1 MAGLRL
7 LGVLCAA
14 VAVALVLDAAVCL
27 LPENAYQRWQYPRD
41 YLNGRARWIYE
52 RIHFDPTPIDVVIL
66 GPSRAQLGFGAA
78 AVEERLAQ
86 HGKHVNVVNFAV
98 EGSGRNMQSMIVD
111 ELFKTKSPKVIVL
124 QVDDQ
129 PYLVGHYAF
138 RFIAPEK
145 AIAFPPTPFLHDYIY
160 NLAYLPVRQATLF
173 GANLFPNLFGFTKQ
187 FDPDAYA
194 RTRTDYTTSFANE
207 VTGKIVD
214 MDHPVPRATLLAQG
228 VGSVPDTLVARA
240 FDRINGGEDHL
251 YIREIARTAKAHGTQ
266 LIFVFLPIFEGPL
279 TISDL
284 EFLQQHGPVLSFG
297 DLAQHDQL
305 YENWS
310 HLNHAGAMIASTRLA
325 DAIDGLVL

>member
-1 MAGLRL
+1 
-7 LGVLCAA
+7 
-14 VAVALVLDAAVCL
+14 
-27 LPENAYQRWQYPRD
+27 
-41 YLNGRARWIYE
+41 
-52 RIHFDPTPIDVVIL
+52 
-66 GPSRAQLGFGAA
+66 
-78 AVEERLAQ
+78 
-86 HGKHVNVVNFAV
+86 
-98 EGSGRNMQSMIVD
+98 
-111 ELFKTKSPKVIVL
+111 
-124 QVDDQ
+124 
-129 PYLVGHYAF
+129 
-138 RFIAPEK
+138 
-145 AIAFPPTPFLHDYIY
+145 
-160 NLAYLPVRQATLF
+160 
-173 GANLFPNLFGFTKQ
+173 
-187 FDPDAYA
+187 
-194 RTRTDYTTSFANE
+194 
-207 VTGKIVD
+207 

-325 DAIDGLVL
+325 DAIGGLIL